1 MTQLRGQERAQ
12 LLPTKEALTAL
23 KSDVTLES
31 AILELCDNALDA
43 WKRTNDQR
51 GSAQIDIDVHNNNGP
66 TELIIRDDTGG
77 VPRDEAAML
86 FGLGRTAKQN
96 NGSIGTFGVGA
107 KKSLVNLGIPFTIR
121 SRHQDAPDGWQFRID
136 EAWFEDDEDWSVPLH
151 SDTELPQGITEIKIE
166 DLNYEWSE
174 KTAAEL
180 RSRLGEAYNYFL
192 SEEMHDLTGRSFDL
206 TISVDGEEVS
216 PVGTPDWAY
225 SPFDGISPRRYQNIT
240 LDFEDLEHPVTA
252 HITVGLLTKK
262 DTRNA
267 GTDIYIQKR
276 KVISSAR
283 NEEGG
288 FGDGRERL
296 GKYTARHDR
305 LRIIV
310 ELETKA
316 NGQRLPWDTQKSSI
330 DKHNLIMRGTDETRG
345 IYNWLRR
352 TAKAFYSLDADKVPR
367 AFVEAYEHSSSEA
380 ANGGEVACYDYSD
393 RNRIISNHR
402 PNTNI
407 QEIKELLAQIKAH
420 AKLRIRC
427 DESIS
432 KQKLPAYRTQ
442 LEQEIECNLDQL
454 TSVETLPPMEAAE
467 QAHEVAGQI
476 NELARIHLENGIQ
489 YTGELEEWQ
498 QPRYNNYFE
507 AHGGGSIKTLET
519 PPEQLPTTVADIAN
533 HRYENHGKTAQS
545 GPIAESAD
553 SVSKEQSSSESAEI
567 FLVFNGG
574 DGERGAKL
582 FDENRGKICSKLGLN
597 RDVGDDVLW
606 EEMRHFLQNELGD

>member
-43 WKRTNDQR
+43 WKRTNDQH
-51 GSAQIDIDVHNNNGP
+51 GSARIDIDIDTTGEQ
-66 TELIIRDDTGG
+66 TTLIIRDDTGG
-77 VPRDEAAML
+77 VPREEAAML

-121 SRHQDAPDGWQFRID
+121 SRDNNVAEGWRFRID
-136 EAWFEDDEDWSVPLH
+136 ESWFEDDEDWSVPLH
-151 SDTELPQGITEIKIE
+151 SDSELASGMTEIKIE
-166 DLNYEWSE
+166 DLNYEWSD
-174 KTAAEL
+174 KRAAEL

-192 SEEMHDLTGRSFDL
+192 SDEMHALTGNSFDL
-206 TISVDGEEVS
+206 TIAVDGEPVTA
-216 PVGTPDWAY
+216 VGTPGWAY
-225 SPFDGISPRRYQNIT
+225 SPFDGIYPRRYENIT
-240 LDFEDLEHPVTA
+240 LNFDELEHPVVA

-267 GTDIYIQKR
+267 GTDVYIQKR

-310 ELETKA
+310 EIQTKA

-352 TAKAFYSLDADKVPR
+352 TAKAFYSLDADTVPR
-367 AFVEAYEHSSSEA
+367 AFLETYDDTVSEA
-380 ANGGEVACYDYSD
+380 ANNGEVARYDYDS
-393 RNRIISNHR
+393 RNRIISDHR
-402 PNTNI
+402 PDTDI
-407 QEIKELLAQIKAH
+407 PEIKRVIKQAQGH
-420 AKLRIRC
+420 AKLKIRC
-427 DESIS
+427 GECIPDS
-432 KQKLPAYRTQ
+432 KLPAYRTQ
-442 LEQEIECNLDQL
+442 LKQESESNLEQL
-454 TSVETLPPMEAAE
+454 TSVETLPPAEAIE
-467 QAHEVAGQI
+467 QAHEIAGQI
-476 NELARIHLENGIQ
+476 NELARIHLENAIR
-489 YTGELEEWQ
+489 YTDELVDWQ
-498 QPRYNNYFE
+498 QSRYNNYFE
-507 AHGGGSIKTLET
+507 AHGGNSITTLSA
-519 PPEQLPTTVADIAN
+519 PPEDLPTTVSDIAN
-533 HRYENHGKTAQS
+533 HRYENTGSGVQT
-545 GPIAESAD
+545 GPIAESSD
-553 SVSKEQSSSESAEI
+553 SVSEEQSQTESAEL
-567 FLVFNGG
+567 FLVFNGE

-582 FDENRGKICSKLGLN
+582 FDKNRAEICSKLGLS

-606 EEMRHFLQNELGD
+606 EEMRHFLQNELTE

>member
-51 GSAQIDIDVHNNNGP
+51 GSAQIDIHVDTTGKR
-66 TELIIRDDTGG
+66 TKLIIRDDTGG

-151 SDTELPQGITEIKIE
+151 SDAELPQGITEIRIE

-174 KTAAEL
+174 KTATEL
-180 RSRLGEAYNYFL
+180 RNRLGEAYNYFL
-192 SEEMHDLTGRSFDL
+192 SEEMHALTGDSFDL
-206 TISVDGEEVS
+206 TISVDGEAVT

-225 SPFDGISPRRYQNIT
+225 SPFDGIYPRRYENIT
-240 LDFEDLEHPVTA
+240 LDFEDLDHPVNA

-267 GTDIYIQKR
+267 GTDFYIQKR
-276 KVISSAR
+276 KVISSSR

-288 FGDGRERL
+288 FGEGRERL
-296 GKYTARHDR
+296 GKYNARHDR

-310 ELETKA
+310 ELETRA

-352 TAKAFYSLDADKVPR
+352 TAKAFYSLDADTVPR
-367 AFVEAYEHSSSEA
+367 AFLETYDHSAPEAE
-380 ANGGEVACYDYSD
+380 NGGEVGSYDYAD

-402 PNTNI
+402 PNTDI
-407 QEIKELLAQIKAH
+407 PEIKELLNQVKAH

-427 DESIS
+427 EESIPD
-432 KQKLPAYRTQ
+432 KKVPAYRTQ
-442 LEQEIECNLDQL
+442 LKQEIEGNLEQL
-454 TSVETLPPMEAAE
+454 TAVKTLPPTEATDH
-467 QAHEVAGQI
+467 AHEVAGQI
-476 NELARIHLENGIQ
+476 NELARIHLENGVQ
-489 YTGELEEWQ
+489 YTKELKEWQ
-498 QPRYNNYFE
+498 QPRYKNYFE
-507 AHGGGSIKTLET
+507 AHGGGSITILES
-519 PPEQLPTTVADIAN
+519 PPEHLPTTVADIAN
-533 HRYENHGKTAQS
+533 HQYENNGNTAQS
-545 GPIAESAD
+545 EPIAESAD
-553 SVSKEQSSSESAEI
+553 KVSDEQSKKESAEL
-567 FLVFNGG
+567 FLVFHGE

-582 FDENRGKICSKLGLN
+582 FDENRAEICSKLGLSK
-597 RDVGDDVLW
+597 DVGDDVLW
-606 EEMRHFLQNELGD
+606 EEMRHFLQNELGE